1 MECTH
6 DSLLKLITIFC
17 MALYLTG
24 CMQVIGAKKLDA
36 WGLKIEANS
45 GFEVSGGVMQYDTAD
60 NRKGMSK

>member
-1 MECTH
+1 
-6 DSLLKLITIFC
+6 
-17 MALYLTG
+17 MALFMSG
-24 CMQVIGAKKLDA
+24 CMQALGAKKVDA